1 MKTVFIA
8 FTLKD
13 SSVAEFF
20 TAISNRLAQDYKV
33 IIISYQTEKHSL
45 PLDPQIETMEW
56 PSKRPTKLK
65 DLFFIGRLVYKYKPF
80 IMISNFAAVNFF
92 LLTGFLFGIKKRISW
107 YHTHSSAH
115 ITENKFNLWR
125 KSMIYKLATKIVTT
139 SAAAKE
145 DISKHYNLKEKKIS
159 ILPNAVIEPKIIKS
173 EIDPLKLI
181 FVGRLHPAKGFEVL
195 IKALPKVVL
204 KYPKLKVE
212 VLGGGPQEIQ
222 KFSNMAKD
230 LSVLNHLNFKG
241 FTSKNKVI
249 EELAKAYVCVVPSYF
264 EAFCYVVI
272 ESFSVA
278 TPVIGSDTTGIS
290 SIIRDG
296 KDGLL
301 FNTANHNDLAN
312 KIILLLESNKLREE
326 MASNCYIHFKN
337 KYELQTVVENF
348 FNDPQYFNNL
358 DNEKYG

>member
-80 IMISNFAAVNFF
+80 MMISNFAAVNFF

-159 ILPNAVIEPKIIKS
+159 ILPNAVIEPKIIKGD
-173 EIDPLKLI
+173 IDPLKLI

-195 IKALPKVVL
+195 IKALPKVIL
-204 KYPKLKVE
+204 KYPQLKVE

-222 KFSNMAKD
+222 KFTKMAKD

-241 FTSKNKVI
+241 FTSKNKFI

-278 TPVIGSDTTGIS
+278 TPVIGSDTTGVAEIIEDGIS
-290 SIIRDG
+290 GYLFQPGNYIELSE
-296 KDGLL
+296 KLL
-301 FNTANHNDLAN
+301 
-312 KIILLLESNKLREE
+312 KLLDNPRQRKE
-326 MASNCYIHFKN
+326 MAANTFDTFKD
-337 KYELQTVVENF
+337 KFELCKIVENF
-348 FNDPQYFNNL
+348 MELTDA
-358 DNEKYG
+358 